1 MSTARIMFFL
11 LLFCIKKVYI
21 ISMES
26 KETNII
32 KTVNQLLLTNLLKF
46 ASLSQSACSK
56 TLSHHRNSLV
66 GYVYR
71 YGKKIFPRS
80 FSYFFLLSLY
90 RALAKKYDPRK
101 DIKRIDLFNQMIK
114 SHGGAIEK
122 LLIPA
127 LEHHI
132 LAVSSLNPGINIGT
146 GENITVNKNDI
157 FDQDEETILNKY
169 IEKIEPEKY
178 EDYVIFLDG
187 YENTEDWLQNVIGK
201 DFEAIGEIEEFYT
214 DHFKNFESEIKAI
227 KDFYII
233 CENLRKIYLPNF
245 YSPSEYK
252 KIDFVNNKDSGF
264 LMKKS
269 AIRKR
274 LEDNDFS
281 KLFFFT
287 ANDDYMSPT
296 ISMGDDCLAVKISFN
311 NKEDLKKMLKGGLFV
326 VRELKG
332 ICIRRLQFSE
342 FKDTFQIISI
352 PDNKEYSRQTF
363 PALDNDGNPRVLGK
377 IIWRSGFTISKEVS
391 EDFEIP
397 EFLRKSS
404 NPNLFS
410 EQLYEEKNDLNDA
423 DIKHINRI
431 LSKKDLKLFEID
443 ELVNK
448 YRRSNYLKKEIN
460 NHPKIKKIFPE
471 GLFVEENDILIKKRA

>member
-1 MSTARIMFFL
+1 MDS
-11 LLFCIKKVYI
+11 KVNKI
-21 ISMES
+21 QLIAN
-26 KETNII
+26 K
-32 KTVNQLLLTNLLKF
+32 LLLTNLLKF
-46 ASLSQSACSK
+46 ADLSQSQCSL
-56 TLSHHRNSLV
+56 TLSHHKNSLV

-71 YGKKIFPRS
+71 YDKKIFPRS
-80 FSYFFLLSLY
+80 FSYFFLLSIY
-90 RALAKKYDPRK
+90 RALAKKHNPKQKISRF
-101 DIKRIDLFNQMIK
+101 DLFYNMILE
-114 SHGGAIEK
+114 HGGVVQK

-132 LAVSSLNPGINIGT
+132 LSISSLSRGIKFGS
-146 GENITVNKNDI
+146 GENITKNKDDI
-157 FDQDEETILNKY
+157 FDQDETVIMDKY
-169 IEKIEPEKY
+169 ISVIELEKY
-178 EDYVIFLDG
+178 ENYSLTLRG
-187 YENTEDWLQNVIGK
+187 YDSVENLTPNDK
-201 DFEAIGEIEEFYT
+201 DELGEKKLSEL
-214 DHFKNFESEIKAI
+214 KNFEIEIDAI
-227 KDFYII
+227 KNFYVI
-233 CENLRKIYLPNF
+233 CESLRKIFLPNF

-311 NKEDLKKMLKGGLFV
+311 NKEDLKKMMEGGLFV

-391 EDFEIP
+391 EDFKIP

-410 EQLYEEKNDLNDA
+410 EQVYQEENDLNDA
-423 DIKHINRI
+423 DIKYINQI
-431 LSKKDLKLFEID
+431 LNKKDLKLFEID

-448 YRRSNYLKKEIN
+448 YRRSNYLKKQIN
-460 NHPKIKKIFPE
+460 NHPKIRKVFPD
-471 GLFVEENDILIKKRA
+471 GLFVEEENDLLIKKRA